1 MSRFRLHKVEGRLC
15 LSELGQP
22 KSPVS
27 VDFDSPQLRA
37 RMKRL
42 SARSELLLKALGGK
56 AGETVVDMTTGL
68 GTDTWLLAA
77 FGYTV
82 YACER
87 SPTLYAMLED
97 GLQRVRA
104 SQGGVSQASNVANN
118 IRLQNLDS
126 SSSVESS
133 WGAKYAVIDP
143 MFPVKKKQALAS
155 GDMQML
161 QRFVGRGGS
170 VDSLLQAAKAQ
181 GIRRAVVKR
190 ALRSRERY
198 ALLEPLYSL
207 EGRSTRFDVFQFG

>member
-1 MSRFRLHKVEGRLC
+1 MSRFRLHRVEGRLC
-15 LSELGQP
+15 LAELGQP

-68 GTDTWLLAA
+68 GTDTWLLAT

-104 SQGGVSQASNVANN
+104 SQGLSQASNVANN
-118 IRLQNLDS
+118 IRLRNLDS
-126 SSSVESS
+126 SLSVQFS

-143 MFPVKKKQALAS
+143 MFPVKRKQALAS

-207 EGRSTRFDVFQFG
+207 EGRSTRFDVFQFE

>member
-1 MSRFRLHKVEGRLC
+1 MSRFRLHRVEGRLC
-15 LSELGQP
+15 LAELGQP

-68 GTDTWLLAA
+68 GTDTWLLAT

-104 SQGGVSQASNVANN
+104 SQGLSQASNVANN
-118 IRLQNLDS
+118 IRLRNLDS
-126 SSSVESS
+126 SLSVQFS

-143 MFPVKKKQALAS
+143 MFPVKRKQALAS

>member
-1 MSRFRLHKVEGRLC
+1 MSRFSLQKIEGRLC
-15 LSELGQP
+15 LAERGQQIP
-22 KSPVS
+22 IS

-68 GTDTWLLAA
+68 GTDTWLLAT
-77 FGYTV
+77 FGYKV

-97 GLQRVRA
+97 GIRRIREYHGDLSQISNTA
-104 SQGGVSQASNVANN
+104 SN
-118 IRLQNLDS
+118 IRLRNLDS

-161 QRFVGRGGS
+161 QRFIGRGES
-170 VDSLLQAAKAQ
+170 VDLLLHAAKAQ
-181 GIRRAVVKR
+181 GIKRAVVKR
-190 ALRSRERY
+190 VLRSRQRY
-198 ALLEPLYSL
+198 ARLEPLYSL

>member
-1 MSRFRLHKVEGRLC
+1 MSRFSLQKIEGRLC
-15 LSELGQP
+15 LAERGQS
-22 KSPVS
+22 KSPIS

-37 RMKRL
+37 RRKRL

-68 GTDTWLLAA
+68 GTDTWLLAT

-97 GLQRVRA
+97 GLQRIRQYHGDLSQISDTA
-104 SQGGVSQASNVANN
+104 SN
-118 IRLQNLDS
+118 IRLRNLDS

-161 QRFVGRGGS
+161 QRFIGRGES
-170 VDSLLQAAKAQ
+170 VDLLLHAAKAQ
-181 GIRRAVVKR
+181 GIKRAVVKR
-190 ALRSRERY
+190 VLRSRQRY
-198 ALLEPLYSL
+198 ARLEPLYSL

>member
-1 MSRFRLHKVEGRLC
+1 VSRFRLHRVEGRLC
-15 LSELGQP
+15 LAELGQP

-68 GTDTWLLAA
+68 GTDTWLLAT

-104 SQGGVSQASNVANN
+104 SQGLSQASNVANN
-118 IRLQNLDS
+118 IRLRNLDS
-126 SSSVESS
+126 SLSVQFS

-143 MFPVKKKQALAS
+143 MFPVKRKQALAS

>member
-1 MSRFRLHKVEGRLC
+1 MSRFRLHRVEGRLC
-15 LSELGQP
+15 LAELGQP

-68 GTDTWLLAA
+68 GSDTWLLAT

-104 SQGGVSQASNVANN
+104 SQGLSQASNVANN
-118 IRLQNLDS
+118 IRLRNLDS
-126 SSSVESS
+126 SLSVQFS

-143 MFPVKKKQALAS
+143 MFPVKRKQALAS

>member
-1 MSRFRLHKVEGRLC
+1 MSRFRLQKIEGRLC
-15 LSELGQP
+15 LAERGQS
-22 KSPVS
+22 KSPIS

-68 GTDTWLLAA
+68 GTDTWLLAT

-97 GLQRVRA
+97 GLQRIRQYHGDLSQISDTA
-104 SQGGVSQASNVANN
+104 SN
-118 IRLQNLDS
+118 IRLRNLDS

-161 QRFVGRGGS
+161 QRFIGRGES
-170 VDSLLQAAKAQ
+170 VDLLLHAAKAQ
-181 GIRRAVVKR
+181 GIKRAVVKR
-190 ALRSRERY
+190 VLRSRQRY
-198 ALLEPLYSL
+198 ARLEPLYSL

>member
-1 MSRFRLHKVEGRLC
+1 MSRFSLQKIEDGFASRRATKT
-15 LSELGQP
+15 P
-22 KSPVS
+22 IS

-68 GTDTWLLAA
+68 GTDTWLLAT

-97 GLQRVRA
+97 GLKRIRQYHGDLSQISDTA
-104 SQGGVSQASNVANN
+104 SN
-118 IRLQNLDS
+118 IRLRNLDS

-143 MFPVKKKQALAS
+143 MFLSKRSK
-155 GDMQML
+155 
-161 QRFVGRGGS
+161 R
-170 VDSLLQAAKAQ
+170 LQAV
-181 GIRRAVVKR
+181 IC
-190 ALRSRERY
+190 RSAAIHWQR
-198 ALLEPLYSL
+198 
-207 EGRSTRFDVFQFG
+207 

>member
-1 MSRFRLHKVEGRLC
+1 MSRFRLHKVEGQLC
-15 LSELGQP
+15 LAELGQP

-104 SQGGVSQASNVANN
+104 SKGGVSQAGNVANN
-118 IRLQNLDS
+118 IRLRNLDS

-170 VDSLLQAAKAQ
+170 VDLLLQAAKAQ
-181 GIRRAVVKR
+181 GIQRAVVKR

-198 ALLEPLYSL
+198 ALLEPLYCL

>member
-1 MSRFRLHKVEGRLC
+1 MVEGRLC
-15 LSELGQP
+15 LAELGQP

-68 GTDTWLLAA
+68 GTDTWLLAT

-104 SQGGVSQASNVANN
+104 SQGLSQASNVANN
-118 IRLQNLDS
+118 IRLRNLDS
-126 SSSVESS
+126 SLSVQFS

-143 MFPVKKKQALAS
+143 MFPVKRKQALAS

>member
-1 MSRFRLHKVEGRLC
+1 
-15 LSELGQP
+15 
-22 KSPVS
+22 
-27 VDFDSPQLRA
+27 
-37 RMKRL
+37 MKRL

-68 GTDTWLLAA
+68 GTDTWLLAT

-97 GLQRVRA
+97 GLQRIRQYHGDLSQISDTA
-104 SQGGVSQASNVANN
+104 SN
-118 IRLQNLDS
+118 IRLRNLDS
-126 SSSVESS
+126 SASVESS

-161 QRFVGRGGS
+161 QRFIGRGES
-170 VDSLLQAAKAQ
+170 VDLLLHAAKAQ
-181 GIRRAVVKR
+181 GIKRAVVKR
-190 ALRSRERY
+190 VLRSRQRY
-198 ALLEPLYSL
+198 ARLEPLYSL

>member
-1 MSRFRLHKVEGRLC
+1 MVEGRLC
-15 LSELGQP
+15 LAELGQP

-42 SARSELLLKALGGK
+42 SARSELLLRALGGK

-68 GTDTWLLAA
+68 GSDTWLLAT

-104 SQGGVSQASNVANN
+104 SQGLSQASNVANN
-118 IRLQNLDS
+118 IRLRNLDS
-126 SSSVESS
+126 SLSVQFS

-143 MFPVKKKQALAS
+143 MFPVKRKQALAS

-198 ALLEPLYSL
+198 ALLKPLYSL

>member
-1 MSRFRLHKVEGRLC
+1 MVEGRLC
-15 LSELGQP
+15 LAELGQP

-68 GTDTWLLAA
+68 GTDTWLLAT

-97 GLQRVRA
+97 GLQRIRA
-104 SQGGVSQASNVANN
+104 SQGGLSQVSKAASN
-118 IRLQNLDS
+118 IRLRNLDS

-133 WGAKYAVIDP
+133 WARNT
-143 MFPVKKKQALAS
+143 Q
-155 GDMQML
+155 
-161 QRFVGRGGS
+161 
-170 VDSLLQAAKAQ
+170 
-181 GIRRAVVKR
+181 
-190 ALRSRERY
+190 
-198 ALLEPLYSL
+198 
-207 EGRSTRFDVFQFG
+207 

>member
-1 MSRFRLHKVEGRLC
+1 MSRFSLQKIKGRLC
-15 LSELGQP
+15 LAERGQP
-22 KSPVS
+22 KSPIS

-68 GTDTWLLAA
+68 GTDTWLLATY
-77 FGYTV
+77 GYTV

-97 GLQRVRA
+97 GLQRIREYRGDLSQLSNTA
-104 SQGGVSQASNVANN
+104 SN
-118 IRLQNLDS
+118 IRLRNLDS
-126 SSSVESS
+126 SSSLESS

-161 QRFVGRGGS
+161 QRFIGRGES
-170 VDSLLQAAKAQ
+170 VDLLLHAAKAQ
-181 GIRRAVVKR
+181 GIKRAVVKR
-190 ALRSRERY
+190 VLRSRQRY
-198 ALLEPLYSL
+198 ARFEPLYSL

>member
-1 MSRFRLHKVEGRLC
+1 MSRFFLQKSEGRLC
-15 LSELGQP
+15 LAERGQP
-22 KSPVS
+22 KSPIS

-68 GTDTWLLAA
+68 GTDTWLLATY
-77 FGYTV
+77 GYTV
-82 YACER
+82 YACEK

-104 SQGGVSQASNVANN
+104 SYEGLSQISNTANN
-118 IRLQNLDS
+118 IRLRNLDS
-126 SSSVESS
+126 SLSVESN

-161 QRFVGRGGS
+161 QRFIGRGES
-170 VDSLLQAAKAQ
+170 VDRLLHAAKAQ
-181 GIRRAVVKR
+181 GIQRAVVKR
-190 ALRSRERY
+190 ALRSSVGY
-198 ALLEPLYSL
+198 AFLDPLYSL

>member
-1 MSRFRLHKVEGRLC
+1 VSRFRLHRVEGRLC
-15 LSELGQP
+15 LAELGQP

-68 GTDTWLLAA
+68 GTDTWLLAT

-104 SQGGVSQASNVANN
+104 SQGLSQASNVANN
-118 IRLQNLDS
+118 IRLRNLDS
-126 SSSVESS
+126 SLSVQFS

-143 MFPVKKKQALAS
+143 MFPVKRKQALAS

-207 EGRSTRFDVFQFG
+207 EGRSTRFDVFQFE

>member
-1 MSRFRLHKVEGRLC
+1 MSRFSLQKIEGRLC
-15 LSELGQP
+15 LAERGQS
-22 KSPVS
+22 KSPIS

-68 GTDTWLLAA
+68 GTDTWLLAT

-97 GLQRVRA
+97 GLQRIRQYHGDLSQISDTA
-104 SQGGVSQASNVANN
+104 SN
-118 IRLQNLDS
+118 IRLRNLDS

-161 QRFVGRGGS
+161 QRFIGRGES
-170 VDSLLQAAKAQ
+170 VDLLLHAAKAQ
-181 GIRRAVVKR
+181 GIKRAVVKR
-190 ALRSRERY
+190 VLRSRQRY
-198 ALLEPLYSL
+198 ARLEPLYSL

>member
-1 MSRFRLHKVEGRLC
+1 MSRFRLHMVEGRLC
-15 LSELGQP
+15 LAELGQP

-68 GTDTWLLAA
+68 GSDTWLLAT

-104 SQGGVSQASNVANN
+104 SQGLSQASNVANN
-118 IRLQNLDS
+118 IRLRNLDS
-126 SSSVESS
+126 SLSVQFS

-143 MFPVKKKQALAS
+143 MFPVKRKQALAS

>member
-1 MSRFRLHKVEGRLC
+1 MSRFFLQKSEGRLC
-15 LSELGQP
+15 LAERGQP
-22 KSPVS
+22 KSPIS

-68 GTDTWLLAA
+68 GTDTWLLATY
-77 FGYTV
+77 GYTV
-82 YACER
+82 YACEK

-104 SQGGVSQASNVANN
+104 SYEGLSQISNTANN
-118 IRLQNLDS
+118 IRLRNLDS
-126 SSSVESS
+126 SSSVESN

-161 QRFVGRGGS
+161 QRFIGRGES
-170 VDSLLQAAKAQ
+170 VDRLLHAAKAQ
-181 GIRRAVVKR
+181 GIQRAVVKR
-190 ALRSRERY
+190 ALRSSERY
-198 ALLEPLYSL
+198 AFLDPLYSL

>member
-1 MSRFRLHKVEGRLC
+1 
-15 LSELGQP
+15 
-22 KSPVS
+22 
-27 VDFDSPQLRA
+27 
-37 RMKRL
+37 MKRL

-104 SQGGVSQASNVANN
+104 SQGEVSQASNVANN

-143 MFPVKKKQALAS
+143 MFPVKRKQALAS

-181 GIRRAVVKR
+181 GIQRAVVKR

>member
-1 MSRFRLHKVEGRLC
+1 MSRFRLHRVEGRLC
-15 LSELGQP
+15 LAELGQP
-22 KSPVS
+22 KSPVT
-27 VDFDSPQLRA
+27 VDFDSTQLRA

-68 GTDTWLLAA
+68 GTDTWLLAT

-104 SQGGVSQASNVANN
+104 SKGGVSQASNVANN
-118 IRLQNLDS
+118 IRLRNLDS
-126 SSSVESS
+126 SLSVQFS

-143 MFPVKKKQALAS
+143 MFPVKRKQALAS

>member
-1 MSRFRLHKVEGRLC
+1 MSRFRLHRVEGRLC
-15 LSELGQP
+15 LAELGQP

-68 GTDTWLLAA
+68 GSDTWLLAT

-104 SQGGVSQASNVANN
+104 SQGLSQASNVANN
-118 IRLQNLDS
+118 IRLRNLDS
-126 SSSVESS
+126 SLSMESS

-143 MFPVKKKQALAS
+143 MFPAKKKQALAS

-181 GIRRAVVKR
+181 GIRRAVVTR

>member
-1 MSRFRLHKVEGRLC
+1 
-15 LSELGQP
+15 
-22 KSPVS
+22 
-27 VDFDSPQLRA
+27 
-37 RMKRL
+37 MKRL

-56 AGETVVDMTTGL
+56 EGETVVDMTTGL
-68 GTDTWLLAA
+68 GSDTWLLAN

-104 SQGGVSQASNVANN
+104 SQGGVSQAGNVANN
-118 IRLQNLDS
+118 IRLRNLDS
-126 SSSVESS
+126 SLSMESS

-170 VDSLLQAAKAQ
+170 VDLLLQAAKAQ

-190 ALRSRERY
+190 ALRSSERY